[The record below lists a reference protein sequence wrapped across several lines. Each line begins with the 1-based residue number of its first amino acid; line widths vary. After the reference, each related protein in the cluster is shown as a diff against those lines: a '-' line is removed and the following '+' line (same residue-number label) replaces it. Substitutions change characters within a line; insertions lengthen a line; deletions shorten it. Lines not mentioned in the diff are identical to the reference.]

1 MSIDTAALLAERY
14 KSDPN
19 PLKAAVL
26 GQGTGDINPYAALR
40 ALQMQK
46 DAERFMAA
54 QAAMNGQQYQDQ
66 PSMVQQALNPTP
78 PQGMPQQQMPQMPQQ
93 GMPQQQMQ
101 QPQGLEQMQQ
111 MQQPQQEQPS
121 PGLEGMPAG
130 DQNFAGGGIIAF
142 AGADGSQ
149 VEDNEEAEDPLQSLM
164 PSPGDPV
171 SYSQFSRMLPGAMRN
186 VARQQYVPMEEEKY
200 KEAIQKRYGI
210 LQGLSQPQGTENPYA
225 QFKTQLNEQNTA
237 RAQGLEQNKGMAM
250 MAAAGD
256 ILQPGGLMRGLGAA
270 SKTFATQYNQAMTAD
285 KAEQRA
291 IQSMQFN
298 LADAERKE
306 RMGMGREALA
316 AADQARKDHDA
327 AQKFKLDKSK
337 ALATLAISGARA
349 TRPTGTGGAKEPKGV
364 DAYAAAVKA
373 YKLNPT
379 PENRLAVEAYAEAFG
394 GAGKVPAPE
403 QIKAKEEAIG
413 TTQGTEINKAMKVWE
428 SSRDAI
434 NAKREG
440 RLPQARA
447 AKEAELRAN
456 YPSGNKNT
464 STKGGADVNYSDLW
478 SSPNK

>member
-93 GMPQQQMQ
+93 GMPQQQMPQ

-186 VARQQYVPMEEEKY
+186 VA
-200 KEAIQKRYGI
+200 
-210 LQGLSQPQGTENPYA
+210 
-225 QFKTQLNEQNTA
+225 
-237 RAQGLEQNKGMAM
+237 
-250 MAAAGD
+250 
-256 ILQPGGLMRGLGAA
+256 
-270 SKTFATQYNQAMTAD
+270 
-285 KAEQRA
+285 
-291 IQSMQFN
+291 
-298 LADAERKE
+298 
-306 RMGMGREALA
+306 
-316 AADQARKDHDA
+316 
-327 AQKFKLDKSK
+327 
-337 ALATLAISGARA
+337 
-349 TRPTGTGGAKEPKGV
+349 
-364 DAYAAAVKA
+364 
-373 YKLNPT
+373 
-379 PENRLAVEAYAEAFG
+379 
-394 GAGKVPAPE
+394 
-403 QIKAKEEAIG
+403 
-413 TTQGTEINKAMKVWE
+413 
-428 SSRDAI
+428 
-434 NAKREG
+434 
-440 RLPQARA
+440 
-447 AKEAELRAN
+447 
-456 YPSGNKNT
+456 
-464 STKGGADVNYSDLW
+464 
-478 SSPNK
+478 